1 MNLSLQDMLV
11 MWASILGPIGT
22 LIGFMWHHFNN
33 LGNDLRRELNSLRGE
48 LNGVE
53 KRLDEKI
60 DKKIDI
66 LRGELNGVE
75 KRLDEKIS
83 SVEKKLDEKISSV
96 EKKLDE
102 KISSVERGLG
112 EKIDAARD
120 RISRIEGQLVPTK
133 IVAFE
138 EVRPKEITE
147 QKNAIRHS

>member
-11 MWASILGPIGT
+11 MWASVLGPIVT

-33 LGNDLRRELNSLRGE
+33 LGHDLRRELNSLRGD
-48 LNGVE
+48 LNGE
-53 KRLDEKI
+53 LKA
-60 DKKIDI
+60 

-83 SVEKKLDEKISSV
+83 SVERGLGEK
-96 EKKLDE
+96 
-102 KISSVERGLG
+102 LG

-120 RISRIEGQLVPTK
+120 RISRIEGQLAPAK
-133 IVAFE
+133 IIAFE

-147 QKNAIRHS
+147 QRSAIKHS